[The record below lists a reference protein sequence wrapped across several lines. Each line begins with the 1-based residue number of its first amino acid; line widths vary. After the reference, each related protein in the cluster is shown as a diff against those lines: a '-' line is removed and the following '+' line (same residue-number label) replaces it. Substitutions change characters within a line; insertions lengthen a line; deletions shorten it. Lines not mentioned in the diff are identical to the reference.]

1 MKYFVPF
8 VNALLF
14 LIILSGCRPQMM
26 VEVDEPD
33 DSDLPRYCFTER
45 MFFYELENDG
55 ENIVLNLHTNQVDT
69 RSQLL
74 KMPVLVFITNK
85 TKRDVRYRLEY
96 RENFIG
102 DSLLATHSQPTIK
115 LFSVTDKQEV
125 NVTDQFQLGATAEI
139 NELSYSLR
147 LQFPKALLKKLEEP
161 VMGIVSER
169 PEEEKKPSNNSTTT
183 PTRTTYQQ
191 NQMYGRNTRTGYSPA
206 QEQLNPSNTH
216 AIPNIDVW
224 FRVKL

>member
-1 MKYFVPF
+1 MRYLKTFILALF
-8 VNALLF
+8 FLLF
-14 LIILSGCRPQMM
+14 IGGCRPQMM

-45 MFFYELENDG
+45 MFFYELENAD
-55 ENIVLNLHTNQVDT
+55 ENIVLNLHTNQANT

-74 KMPVLVFITNK
+74 KMPIFVFIANK

-115 LFSVTDKQEV
+115 LFSITDKQETTI
-125 NVTDQFQLGATAEI
+125 TDKYQFGATAEI
-139 NELSYSLR
+139 TDLSYNLR
-147 LQFPKALLKKLEEP
+147 LQFPKALLKELEEP
-161 VMGIVSER
+161 VMGIVSELPKEDR
-169 PEEEKKPSNNSTTT
+169 KSASSPSTTS
-183 PTRTTYQQ
+183 TRATYQQ
-191 NQMYGRNTRTGYSPA
+191 NQMYTRNTRTGYSPA
-206 QEQLNPSNTH
+206 QEQINSPTTH
-216 AIPNIDVW
+216 TIPTIDVW